1 MALTQPTLYSQAA
14 FDATQEHV
22 FSFNVV
28 GGDQVVANT
37 LTIINNS
44 TNTVVYSQRQET
56 FTLTHTVAAN
66 SLINGIYYAASVITE
81 NSNGDVSVVSNTIQ
95 FYCYTEPSLVFTN
108 LVSGA
113 NLTNSSYNFEMSYSQ
128 SESEALEQYSFN
140 LYDYSSNLISTS
152 GILYTNT
159 SNVPFTTQYTFT
171 GLLNSTNYYVECT
184 GVTIGGTK
192 ITTGLILFGVNYNTS
207 YTKLNLV
214 NNCLEGYVYV
224 TSNPIIIYGS
234 SNPEN
239 PTYVESGEKVYISL
253 KNNGY
258 YVLWD
263 NGFTT
268 STTDWTLSIWGK
280 NFNENK
286 TLCILSNNNED
297 KITLNYIVEDGK
309 AYILLTAFN
318 NHSKFSYVI
327 FSDSIPQPETSDD
340 VMVWVR
346 RINNIYDV
354 YIMNLGG

>member
-14 FDATQEHV
+14 FDATQEHI

-37 LTIINNS
+37 LTIIENS

-56 FTLTHTVAAN
+56 FTLTHILAAN
-66 SLINGIYYAASVITE
+66 SLINGEYYAASVITE

-140 LYDYSSNLISTS
+140 LYDYSFNLVSTS

-159 SNVPFTTQYTFT
+159 SDVPFTAQYTFT

-184 GVTIGGTK
+184 GITVGGTQ
-192 ITTGLILFGVNYNTS
+192 ITTGLISFGVNYNTS
-207 YTKLNLV
+207 YTKLNLT

-224 TSNPIIIYGS
+224 TSNPVTIFGY

-239 PTYVESGEKVYISL
+239 PIYIESGEEVYVNS
-253 KNNGY
+253 KNDGY

-286 TLCILSNNNED
+286 TLCILSNNNND
-297 KITLNYIVEDGK
+297 KITLDYKIENNR
-309 AYILLTAFN
+309 AYILLSTLN
-318 NHSKFSYVI
+318 YNSPFSYVI
-327 FSDSIPQPETSDD
+327 FSDSIPQPEPSDNI
-340 VMVWVR
+340 MVWVR